1 MAIYLVATNYWICA
15 AAPNRMERVMTTTNT
30 FDLELTEAELE
41 ETRPSSTRPCMPTFL
56 ITASSSAVAVA
67 GRDNCSFDWDVAN

>member
-1 MAIYLVATNYWICA
+1 
-15 AAPNRMERVMTTTNT
+15 MERVMTTTNT

-56 ITASSSAVAVA
+56 ITASSSAVAV
-67 GRDNCSFDWDVAN
+67 RWSR